1 MTAPVLEDYKQ
12 AFYEMEGN
20 LNRIEQASKVL
31 DYLAGRL
38 IDAVDEKKACQLAE
52 GTLAETTALAA
63 FMLADTI
70 KTAEQAYY
78 ERFNELV
85 DRENEELK
93 VGRAQS

>member
-1 MTAPVLEDYKQ
+1 MSAPVLEDYKQ

-20 LNRIEQASKVL
+20 LNRVEQAAKVL

-38 IDAVDEKKACQLAE
+38 VDTVDGKKAEGNLAE
-52 GTLAETTALAA
+52 ATALAA

-85 DRENEELK
+85 DRENEALK
-93 VGRAQS
+93 AGRARP

>member
-20 LNRIEQASKVL
+20 LNRVEQAAKVL

-38 IDAVDEKKACQLAE
+38 IDTVDGKKAE
-52 GTLAETTALAA
+52 GNLTEATALAA

-78 ERFNELV
+78 ERFNDLV
-85 DRENEELK
+85 DRENEALK
-93 VGRAQS
+93 IGRTRS

>member
-1 MTAPVLEDYKQ
+1 MSAPVLEDYKQ
-12 AFYEMEGN
+12 AFYEMEVN
-20 LNRIEQASKVL
+20 LNRVEQAAKVL

-38 IDAVDEKKACQLAE
+38 IDTVDGKKAEGNLAE
-52 GTLAETTALAA
+52 ATALAA

-85 DRENEELK
+85 DRENEALK
-93 VGRAQS
+93 AGRARP